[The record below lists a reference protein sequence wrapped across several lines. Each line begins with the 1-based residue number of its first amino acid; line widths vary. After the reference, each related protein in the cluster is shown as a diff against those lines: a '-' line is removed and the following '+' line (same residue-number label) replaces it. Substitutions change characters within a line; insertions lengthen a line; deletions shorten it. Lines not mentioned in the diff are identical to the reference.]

1 MKVISFVF
9 LSIRGRLWP
18 LRCLTAEG
26 RPLPAHRRDGHCFQA
41 AQEALGLSGALGS
54 GISASI
60 AVLPSSLPISVPG
73 AFT

>member
-9 LSIRGRLWP
+9 LSIRRSLWP
-18 LRCLTAEG
+18 LGCLTADG
-26 RPLPAHRRDGHCFQA
+26 RPLPAHRHDGHCCQA

-60 AVLPSSLPISVPG
+60 AVLPSPLPTSVPG